1 MESNT
6 LVAAQKNSPLATI
19 VWKLT
24 LKLSKDL
31 LIEAAAQIEAVG
43 IEAKEFFVLDAVTDQ
58 PYPAELAK
66 HLSMPKPTVTLYL
79 KNLEAHGFI
88 GRVIDRSDLRRHRLE
103 LTPLGRKTV
112 TQSRAIL
119 TACYAK
125 RLNRLSESEQR
136 DFATLLEKLT

>member
-1 MESNT
+1 MELIPARPSRKKSPY
-6 LVAAQKNSPLATI
+6 AAI
-19 VWKLT
+19 VWKLN

-31 LIEAAAQIEAVG
+31 LIEAAAEIEAFG
-43 IEAKEFFVLDAVTDQ
+43 IEAKEFFVLDAVTDH

-79 KNLEAHGFI
+79 KNLEALGFL
-88 GRVIDRSDLRRHRLE
+88 GRVLDQRDLRRHRLE
-103 LTPLGRKTV
+103 LTALGRKTV

-125 RLNRLSESEQR
+125 RLSRLSESEQR
-136 DFATLLEKLT
+136 NFATLLENLT